1 MRTLTML
8 FYLLLGSSL
17 TIFFITNFDQRVI
30 VYFGWPP
37 SLGFQTLDIPLALAL
52 LGAMLAGFVVA
63 AVLAITDQFR
73 LRTRLRQLRRTNERL
88 ESELEALRN
97 LPLTSLPRSEDR
109 RATAENPKN
118 EDTKNDTT
126 RDREHRVL
134 D

>member
-1 MRTLTML
+1 ML

-37 SLGFQTLDIPLALAL
+37 SLGFQTVDIPLALAL
-52 LGAMLAGFVVA
+52 IGAMLAGFVIA
-63 AVLAITDQFR
+63 AFLAITDQFR

-97 LPLTSLPRSEDR
+97 LPLTSLPTSEGR
-109 RATAENPKN
+109 RATAENPET

-126 RDREHRVL
+126 RDREHRLL

>member
-17 TIFFITNFDQRVI
+17 TIFFISNFDQRVV

-37 SLGFQTLDIPLALAL
+37 TLGFQTAEIPLALAL
-52 LGAMLAGFVVA
+52 LGAMVAGFVVSA
-63 AVLAITDQFR
+63 FLAITDQFR
-73 LRTRLRQLRRTNERL
+73 LRTRLRQLRKTNERL

-97 LPLTSLPRSEDR
+97 LPLTSLPPSEGQR
-109 RATAENPKN
+109 ETPETQ
-118 EDTKNDTT
+118 DTKEDTT
-126 RDREHRVL
+126 RDPEPRLL

>member
-1 MRTLTML
+1 ML

-17 TIFFITNFDQRVI
+17 TIFFITNFDQRVV

-37 SLGFQTLDIPLALAL
+37 SLGFQTVDIPLALAL

-63 AVLAITDQFR
+63 AFLAITDQFR
-73 LRTRLRQLRRTNERL
+73 LRTRLRQLRRTKERL

-97 LPLTSLPRSEDR
+97 LPLTSLPTSEGR
-109 RATAENPKN
+109 RATPEN
-118 EDTKNDTT
+118 EDTKDDTT
-126 RDREHRVL
+126 RDPEPRLL

>member
-17 TIFFITNFDQRVI
+17 TIFFISNFDQRVV

-37 SLGFQTLDIPLALAL
+37 TLGFQTVDIPLALAL
-52 LGAMLAGFVVA
+52 LGAMVAGFVVA
-63 AVLAITDQFR
+63 AFLAITDQFR
-73 LRTRLRQLRRTNERL
+73 LRTRLRQLRKTNERL

-97 LPLTSLPRSEDR
+97 LPLTSLPLSEGQHETPETQD
-109 RATAENPKN
+109 TK
-118 EDTKNDTT
+118 EDTA
-126 RDREHRVL
+126 RDPEPRLL